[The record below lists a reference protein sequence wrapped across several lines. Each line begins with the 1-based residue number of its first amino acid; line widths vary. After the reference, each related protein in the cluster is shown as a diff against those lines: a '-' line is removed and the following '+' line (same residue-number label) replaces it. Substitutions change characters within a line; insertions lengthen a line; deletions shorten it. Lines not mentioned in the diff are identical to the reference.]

1 MINRLSREE
10 LLINANRKLY
20 SNHSDDVKDLLPY
33 MTIEDYVLL
42 LYNECSPSVYGK
54 LFEKKIIR
62 DMISIGL
69 PVEGIDKKWGLG
81 DLMLSYPQKR
91 NIVTN
96 IDEKVD
102 GSSVIHSLKIGM
114 FNLLSHKYEIKFS
127 YLGKNLSYCIKNIRL
142 YQDVD
147 FYLMAFVDVYD
158 DFKIHYTCLKKE
170 SLNFFTLTPMM
181 GTLNSSKNENIDYSI
196 TVKEDSLNYSYLMK
210 ELNVLKGNRYE
221 HVIKFLSDNS
231 LMLRTEFINN
241 LCEDKIYNKKKLLSL
256 NSDSNLFDINSK
268 INKIVESF

>member
-1 MINRLSREE
+1 MVNRLSRGE

-20 SNHSDDVKDLLPY
+20 SNHSDYVKDLLPY

-54 LFEKKIIR
+54 LFEKKIIY

-81 DLMLSYPQKR
+81 DLMLLYPQKR

-96 IDEKVD
+96 IDS
-102 GSSVIHSLKIGM
+102 SSVIHSLKIGM
-114 FNLLSHKYEIKFS
+114 FNLSSHKYEIKFS

-158 DFKIHYTCLKKE
+158 DFKIEYTCLKKE
-170 SLNFFTLTPMM
+170 SLKFFTLTPMT
-181 GTLNSSKNENIDYSI
+181 GTVFNNLKNENINYSI
-196 TVKEDSLNYSYLMK
+196 TVKEDSINYSYLMK

-256 NSDSNLFDINSK
+256 NSDRNLFDINNK
-268 INKIVESF
+268 INKILESF